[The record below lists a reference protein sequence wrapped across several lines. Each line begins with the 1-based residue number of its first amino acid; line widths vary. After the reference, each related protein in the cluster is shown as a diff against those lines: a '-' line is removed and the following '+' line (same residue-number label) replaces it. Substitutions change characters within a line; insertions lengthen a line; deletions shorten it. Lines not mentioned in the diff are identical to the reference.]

1 MNNSNFT
8 FDWPLVGNRHITG
21 YLEKCV
27 NNQRVS
33 GTYIFSGSDN
43 LGKTTLAKSFA
54 KILLCKNDSGNKK
67 NFPCGQCS
75 SCRQFKSFNQEDRG
89 QAEISEAHG
98 DFHIIKKD
106 KDKKNISIK
115 QIRGF
120 IFSLSLSSFMGGY
133 KIGIVKHADSLSL
146 SAANA
151 LLKTLEEPKDKVV
164 IILIAENLDNLPD
177 TIVSRSQILRF
188 NPLSIEVL
196 YDYLVKT
203 REIGRE
209 QAKELSRVCL
219 GRPALAV
226 KFLENSEIYSFYKQ
240 QIDTFINF
248 KEQNINERFLGI
260 NNLFAPKLGNQESA
274 KLAKRILQA
283 WQGVL
288 RDYLLLEYSFNN
300 LIQNYIRFD
309 KLKALK
315 ARVSVF
321 DILRLAKAIK
331 RAEVNIAANV
341 NPKLALEEVALAF

>member
-1 MNNSNFT
+1 MSNTDFR
-8 FDWPLVGNRHITG
+8 FDWPLVGNQHITE
-21 YLEKCV
+21 YLGKCV
-27 NNQRVS
+27 NNKRVS
-33 GTYIFSGSDN
+33 GAYIFSGPDN

-54 KILLCKNDSGNKK
+54 KVLLCKGRKGNKK
-67 NFPCGQCS
+67 NLPCGQCS
-75 SCRQFKSFNQEDRG
+75 SCRQFKSSSQDNSG
-89 QAEISEAHG
+89 QTEISEIHG

-106 KDKKNISIK
+106 KDKKNISIE
-115 QIRGF
+115 QVRGF
-120 IFSLSLSSFMGGY
+120 ISSLSLSSFMGGY
-133 KIGIVKHADSLSL
+133 KIGIIKHADSLSS

-151 LLKTLEEPKDKVV
+151 LLKTLEEPKKKVV
-164 IILIAENLDNLPD
+164 IILIVDSLDKMPD
-177 TIVSRSQILRF
+177 TIISRGQILRF
-188 NPLSIEVL
+188 NPLGIEAL

-203 REIGRE
+203 RKIGRE

-219 GRPALAV
+219 GRPALAI
-226 KFLENSEIYSFYKQ
+226 KFLENSETYDFYKE
-240 QIDTFINF
+240 QIDAFINF

-260 NNLFAPKLGNQESA
+260 NNLFAPKLSNQESA

-315 ARVSVF
+315 ARVSVL

-331 RAEVNIAANV
+331 LAEKNIAANV